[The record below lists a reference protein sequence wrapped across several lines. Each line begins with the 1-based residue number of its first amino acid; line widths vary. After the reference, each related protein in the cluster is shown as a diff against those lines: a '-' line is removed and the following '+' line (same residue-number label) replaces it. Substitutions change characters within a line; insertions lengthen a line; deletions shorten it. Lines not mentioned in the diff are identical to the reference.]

1 LTDKDEATTR
11 RELIDP
17 ALEKAG
23 WDLSDP
29 TQVRREIPADQY
41 NAQAWQRLAAM
52 TRRLHDLPA
61 VKVPKGICDYALY
74 QPNGEIV
81 AVVEAKRTSFD
92 PRLAESQ
99 TRFYV
104 SEIERRQSFRPF
116 AFMTNGH
123 EIHFWDVGRAA
134 KREVHGFF
142 SPSDLRRLLDVRQ
155 QQNPLTSVQPKPD
168 TVDHAYQLAA
178 GGPSTEAVE
187 QREKPQ
193 VLNAGAHELQ
203 RPITEDA
210 EGLPGAIP
218 PDDGE

>member
-1 LTDKDEATTR
+1 LSDKDEAVTR
-11 RELIDP
+11 RELTDP

-41 NAQAWQRLAAM
+41 NPQAWQRLAAM
-52 TRRLHDLPA
+52 TRRLHNLPA

-74 QPNGEIV
+74 QPNGEIL

-92 PRLAESQ
+92 PCLAEAQ

-104 SEIERRQSFRPF
+104 CEIERRQSFRPF

-142 SPSDLRRLLDVRQ
+142 SPADLRRLLDLREQ
-155 QQNPLTSVQPKPD
+155 GTPLTSVQPKPD
-168 TVDHAYQLAA
+168 IVDRAYQLET
-178 GGPSTEAVE
+178 GGPGTEAIVQNE
-187 QREKPQ
+187 EPQ
-193 VLNAGAHELQ
+193 VLNAEAHELQ
-203 RPITEDA
+203 TR
-210 EGLPGAIP
+210 
-218 PDDGE
+218 